1 MPVKTTCAAI
11 LCLAVCHAA
20 RGGDVAA
27 DATDSA
33 EPAPF
38 DPKGFS
44 LDFRPQIWLP
54 AVNGTVGVGNK
65 TATVDASFLD
75 IVQNTDSVIGLSGRL
90 TLDYDRFEAYT
101 DITWI
106 RLGFDKFTSQ
116 SGVQFRTTL
125 SLMISDA
132 CVAYQLIPPTRDARG
147 QPGPKL
153 APYVG
158 ARIFWANTQVDG
170 SNASFSDSAS
180 SVWAEPILGWM
191 WDTPFADTWRLSVSA
206 DVGGF
211 AVNTG
216 LTWQATAMVGID
228 VPFYGNPSTVSLGIR
243 AISDDYTANDLT
255 LDAVLWGPII
265 AWCLRF

>member
-11 LCLAVCHAA
+11 LCLAICHAA

-90 TLDYDRFEAYT
+90 T
-101 DITWI
+101 
-106 RLGFDKFTSQ
+106 
-116 SGVQFRTTL
+116 V
-125 SLMISDA
+125 
-132 CVAYQLIPPTRDARG
+132 PPYGCRDAAQGRET
-147 QPGPKL
+147 
-153 APYVG
+153 G
-158 ARIFWANTQVDG
+158 AAGLNATEIGRSWA
-170 SNASFSDSAS
+170 
-180 SVWAEPILGWM
+180 
-191 WDTPFADTWRLSVSA
+191 
-206 DVGGF
+206 GG
-211 AVNTG
+211 G
-216 LTWQATAMVGID
+216 K
-228 VPFYGNPSTVSLGIR
+228 
-243 AISDDYTANDLT
+243 
-255 LDAVLWGPII
+255 I
-265 AWCLRF
+265 AR

>member
-11 LCLAVCHAA
+11 LCLAICHAA

-90 TLDYDRFEAYT
+90 TLDYDRFEAHT

-116 SGVQFRTTL
+116 SGVQFRTTM

-132 CVAYQLIPPTRDARG
+132 CVAYQLIPPTRDASG

-216 LTWQATAMVGID
+216 LTWQATAMVGLD